1 MKENN
6 FVRALLDTIP
16 STEYSP
22 VVLIIKNSQTAKL
35 ILDDFKSKCKDQGI
49 ILIDGCKM
57 ILDGQIDIIQRKDI
71 CILFE
76 NLEFIIEKETY
87 ESSFFTIFNYMM
99 SNCIPMVITLSKDI
113 DSAFQGRNKSR
124 LLWGVKAEIT

>member
-1 MKENN
+1 MKEND
-6 FVRALLDTIP
+6 FAIALLDAMP
-16 STEYSP
+16 SSEYSP
-22 VVLIIKNSQTAKL
+22 VVLIIKNHQTAKL
-35 ILDDFKSKCKDQGI
+35 ILDDFKSKCKDRGI
-49 ILIDGCKM
+49 VLIDGCKM
-57 ILDGQIDIIQRKDI
+57 IMDGQIDIIQRKDI

-76 NLEFIIEKETY
+76 NLEFIIEKEAY
-87 ESSFFTIFNYMM
+87 ESNFFTIFNYMM